1 MGAVNNP
8 EAGAEMTIRQ
18 FTMNDYPAV
27 RDLWT
32 QAGLPFRPLGR
43 DRDDRV
49 AAEITR
55 DTAVFLVAE
64 TGGRLAGVVFG
75 THDGRRGWINRLAVA
90 PDFQR
95 RGVARRL
102 VREVERRLEALG
114 LEITS
119 ALIESDNEASL
130 GFFAAIGY
138 VRGDDVE
145 YFSKR
150 RSVDS

>member
-1 MGAVNNP
+1 MNSP
-8 EAGAEMTIRQ
+8 EAGVEITIRE
-18 FTMNDYPAV
+18 FTMDDYPAV

-32 QAGLPFRPLGR
+32 RAGLPFRPLGR
-43 DRDDRV
+43 DREDRV
-49 AAEITR
+49 AAEISR
-55 DTAVFLVAE
+55 DTAVFLVAMAGE
-64 TGGRLAGVVFG
+64 QLAGVVFG

-102 VREVERRLEALG
+102 VQEVEQRLEARG

-138 VRGDDVE
+138 VHGDDVE

-150 RSVDS
+150 RSADT